1 MLLRR
6 REPVAP
12 ATAAEERR
20 AGAPRP
26 RLEPPSPAV
35 SLSHPQRE
43 DNGRVSPSTNCR
55 DDRRA
60 TRSVQLGGRARL
72 YERRF
77 GGAHVK
83 MMLAVWTDLG
93 LVEEASGHGP
103 LPGFSA
109 VVVRLLDRLLA
120 AAVVASGGRRSGE

>member
-26 RLEPPSPAV
+26 RPEPPSPSV
-35 SLSHPQRE
+35 SLSHPQRQ
-43 DNGRVSPSTNCR
+43 DNGTVSPSTNCR

-60 TRSVQLGGRARL
+60 TKSVQRGGRARL
-72 YERRF
+72 YERRL

-83 MMLAVWTDLG
+83 MMLVVCSPCGPISALSKKPAVTARCPDF
-93 LVEEASGHGP
+93 P
-103 LPGFSA
+103 Q
-109 VVVRLLDRLLA
+109 
-120 AAVVASGGRRSGE
+120 